1 MSQYSDHIK
10 TVLDRWKSLPMPDG
24 YRALVRKYIITT
36 YRWVPKIN
44 RALNMRKDTAFNT
57 KFTPKSYA
65 LLKEHNYHVEQACE
79 LRDCMTAALSML
91 ILVGFNYCTKDA
103 EDKFAKVL
111 EMLENGLIDHF
122 VMIQRYQK
130 AIMTHKVVRKYP
142 KVSNLTVQDV
152 TQSACWPAEEINF
165 AFHRDGLSRLDL
177 CE

>member
-91 ILVGFNYCTKDA
+91 ILVGLTY
-103 EDKFAKVL
+103 
-111 EMLENGLIDHF
+111 HF

-130 AIMTHKVVRKYP
+130 AIMTHKVVRKNP

-152 TQSACWPAEEINF
+152 TQSAYWPAEEINF